1 MGFMICPEPLY
12 VERHGI
18 MTSAVMISSIISSQL
33 SVEHHGIMTSAVMI
47 SYIIS
52 SKPSVERHGIITS
65 AVMISYIISSKTKCG
80 ASWHYDIGC
89 HAYWDVVREIDF
101 PFIVLLPRHRHL
113 AIRGFSGSITP
124 LQVAS
129 RLRTECHMAAINVYS
144 RQ

>member
-1 MGFMICPEPLY
+1 MVIVMRGEDNSHRRFVVNGLY
-12 VERHGI
+12 DLSRAIVCGASWHYGI
-18 MTSAVMISSIISSQL
+18 GCHDKLHHIIKTKCGASWHYDIGCHDKL
-33 SVEHHGIMTSAVMI
+33 HH
-47 SYIIS
+47 IIN
-52 SKPSVERHGIITS
+52 
-65 AVMISYIISSKTKCG
+65 TKCG

-89 HAYWDVVREIDF
+89 HAYGDVVREIDF
-101 PFIVLLPRHRHL
+101 PVIVLLPRHRHL